1 MATRTHKED
10 FNRAILHKVEKILE
24 NIDRGQRLEIRISAV
39 IGCSPEIEYE
49 VSEMVGVPITD
60 LPLTD
65 DSEDK

>member
-24 NIDRGQRLEIRISAV
+24 NIDRGQKLEIRISAI

-49 VSEMVGVPITD
+49 VSELIGIP
-60 LPLTD
+60 LLEQPLTD